1 MLHYGSFSG
10 AERLI
15 YANVKRGLKQPEA
28 VRSMWGGEMPDPQMF
43 KDVDAYIADHF
54 IVDDPAL
61 DAAIAASEAAGLPN
75 IAVSPVLGKYLYLL
89 AKLTGARRI
98 LEIGTLGGYSTTWL
112 ARALPEDG
120 HLITLE
126 YEPKHAGVARANLD
140 RAAVG
145 PWVEIMVGDALASL
159 RELDERGA
167 PPFDMVF
174 IDADKENYT
183 AYLDWSI
190 KLCRPGALIIADNVV
205 RDGRVLDTGSNDPM
219 LQGVRAF
226 NEALAQDSRVE
237 AIMTQ
242 MVGAKGYDGIALAIV
257 RA

>member
-1 MLHYGSFSG
+1 MADNEL
-10 AERLI
+10 
-15 YANVKRGLKQPEA
+15 
-28 VRSMWGGEMPDPQMF
+28 F
-43 KDVDAYIADHF
+43 KDIDAYIAERF
-54 IVDDPAL
+54 VEDDPAL
-61 DAAIAASEAAGLPN
+61 DAAAAAATGAGLPD

-89 AKLTGARRI
+89 AKLTNARRI

-120 HLITLE
+120 HVVTLE

-145 PWVEIMVGDALASL
+145 PWVEIIVGDATESL
-159 RELDERGA
+159 REIADRDD

-183 AYLDWSI
+183 TYLDWSI
-190 KLCRPGALIIADNVV
+190 KLTRSGGLIIADNVV
-205 RDGRVLDTGSNDPM
+205 RGGRVLDASSSDSM
-219 LQGVRAF
+219 VQGVQAF
-226 NEALAQDSRVE
+226 NDALAKDRRVE
-237 AIMTQ
+237 AIATQ
-242 MVGAKGYDGIALAIV
+242 LVGAKGHDGIALAIV

>member
-1 MLHYGSFSG
+1 
-10 AERLI
+10 
-15 YANVKRGLKQPEA
+15 
-28 VRSMWGGEMPDPQMF
+28 MPDYQMF

-61 DAAIAASEAAGLPN
+61 DAAEAAAESAGLPN

-89 AKLTGARRI
+89 AKLMGARRI

-120 HLITLE
+120 HVVTLE

-145 PWVEIMVGDALASL
+145 PWVEIIVGEAVASL
-159 RELDERGA
+159 RELEERGE

-174 IDADKENYT
+174 IDADKENYVN
-183 AYLDWSI
+183 YLDWSI

-205 RDGRVLDTGSNDPM
+205 RDGRVLDPTSNDPRV
-219 LQGVRAF
+219 QGVQAF
-226 NEALAQDSRVE
+226 NDALAKNPRVE
-237 AIMTQ
+237 AIVTQ
-242 MVGAKGYDGIALAIV
+242 MVGQKGYDGIALA
-257 RA
+257 RLRE

>member
-1 MLHYGSFSG
+1 M
-10 AERLI
+10 AENEL
-15 YANVKRGLKQPEA
+15 
-28 VRSMWGGEMPDPQMF
+28 F
-43 KDVDAYIADHF
+43 KDVDAYIAERF

-61 DAAIAASEAAGLPN
+61 DAATAAAEAAGLPD

-89 AKLTGARRI
+89 ARLTGARRI

-120 HLITLE
+120 HVVTLE

-145 PWVEIMVGDALASL
+145 PWVEIIVGEALASL
-159 RELDERGA
+159 SELGERGE

-190 KLCRPGALIIADNVV
+190 KLCRPGALIVADNVV
-205 RDGRVLDTGSNDPM
+205 RNGRVLDATTNDSM
-219 LQGVRAF
+219 VQGVQSF
-226 NEALAQDSRVE
+226 NDALAKDSRVE
-237 AIMTQ
+237 AVVTQ
-242 MVGAKGYDGIALAIV
+242 MVGAKGHDGIALAMV
-257 RA
+257 RH

>member
-1 MLHYGSFSG
+1 MADNEL
-10 AERLI
+10 
-15 YANVKRGLKQPEA
+15 
-28 VRSMWGGEMPDPQMF
+28 F
-43 KDVDAYIADHF
+43 KDIDAYIAERF
-54 IVDDPAL
+54 VQDDPAL
-61 DAAIAASEAAGLPN
+61 DAAAAAAKGGGLPD

-89 AKLTGARRI
+89 AKLTNARRI

-120 HLITLE
+120 HVVTLE

-145 PWVEIMVGDALASL
+145 PWVEIIVGDATESL
-159 RELDERGA
+159 REIADRDD

-183 AYLDWSI
+183 TYLNWSI
-190 KLCRPGALIIADNVV
+190 KLTRPGGLIVADNVV
-205 RDGRVLDTGSNDPM
+205 RGGRVLESASTDSM
-219 LQGVRAF
+219 VQGVQAF
-226 NEALAQDSRVE
+226 NDALGKDRRVE
-237 AIMTQ
+237 AIATQ
-242 MVGAKGYDGIALAIV
+242 LVGKKGHDGIALAIV

>member
-1 MLHYGSFSG
+1 MSDYQS
-10 AERLI
+10 
-15 YANVKRGLKQPEA
+15 
-28 VRSMWGGEMPDPQMF
+28 F
-43 KDVDAYIADHF
+43 KDVDAYIAERF

-61 DAAIAASEAAGLPN
+61 DAATAAAKAAGLPD

-89 AKLTGARRI
+89 ARLTGARRI

-120 HLITLE
+120 HVVTLE

-145 PWVEIMVGDALASL
+145 PWVEIIIGDALASL
-159 RELDERGA
+159 RELEERGG

-174 IDADKENYT
+174 IDADKENYP

-190 KLCRPGALIIADNVV
+190 KLCRPGALIVADNVV
-205 RDGRVLDTGSNDPM
+205 RNGRVLDPTSNDSM
-219 LQGVRAF
+219 VQGVQAF
-226 NEALAQDSRVE
+226 NDALAKDSRVE
-237 AIMTQ
+237 AVVTQ
-242 MVGAKGYDGIALAIV
+242 MVGAKGHDGIALALV
-257 RA
+257 RH

>member
-1 MLHYGSFSG
+1 
-10 AERLI
+10 
-15 YANVKRGLKQPEA
+15 
-28 VRSMWGGEMPDPQMF
+28 MPDYQTF

-61 DAAIAASEAAGLPN
+61 DAAMAAAKAAGLPD
-75 IAVSPVLGKYLYLL
+75 IAVSPVLGKFLYLQ
-89 AKLTGARRI
+89 AKLIGARRI
-98 LEIGTLGGYSTTWL
+98 LEIGTLGGFSTTWL

-120 HLITLE
+120 HVVTLE

-145 PWVEIMVGDALASL
+145 PWVEIIVGEAQASL
-159 RELDERGA
+159 RELLERGE

-205 RDGRVLDTGSNDPM
+205 RDGRVLDPTANDPRV
-219 LQGVRAF
+219 QGVQAF
-226 NEALAQDSRVE
+226 NDALAKDSRVE
-237 AIMTQ
+237 AVITQ
-242 MVGAKGYDGIALAIV
+242 LVGEKGYDGIALAMV
-257 RA
+257 RR